1 MSPLETVWER
11 MPERA
16 VGFAHDVGEH
26 FRSIAGFSLYDCR
39 TWYLNDGRGRV
50 MT

>member
-11 MPERA
+11 MPEGA